1 MKIFIIDQTISQSDI
16 DRMIEKIAIA
26 CDISAVHFTL
36 DDAINNF
43 HNCIE
48 SMSEL
53 KDQQFVVKNKYDEEN
68 LDIPTISVKQK
79 PFHQQLN
86 EKYLS
91 RCIRVKK

>member
-1 MKIFIIDQTISQSDI
+1 MNIVIVGNSISQMDI

-43 HNCIE
+43 HNCID
-48 SMSEL
+48 SMSAL
-53 KDQQFVVKNKYDEEN
+53 KEQQYIIENKYDAEN
-68 LDIPTISVKQK
+68 WDNQSLIVKQK

-86 EKYLS
+86 EKHQI
-91 RCIRVKK
+91 RCRRG